1 MDEQAK
7 AYLIAALLDGA
18 ARNAL
23 QAAECLAAGDTKG
36 FSVHGQSSAQYLSTL
51 EDIMKGD

>member
-7 AYLIAALLDGA
+7 AYLIAALLYGA

-23 QAAECLAAGDTKG
+23 QAAECLAVGDTRG
-36 FSVHGQSSAQYLSTL
+36 FSGHGQSSAQYLAAL